1 GQQPLEPGGQPR
13 VVACGGVGE
22 PALLAERDRALGQ
35 ALEHDVGEPAPL
47 GELHRGLEPVAR
59 EPGARPDPD
68 RPAHAIAPVP
78 SATAVMTSV
87 VPNAQPNTNRWW
99 APSCTPAIPT
109 RMNVEAVSGL
119 SGNPVVIWPRMAAR
133 ATSAGSPPSAA
144 EVSASTGSTPK

>member
-99 APSCTPAIPT
+99 RS
-109 RMNVEAVSGL
+109 EEH
-119 SGNPVVIWPRMAAR
+119 
-133 ATSAGSPPSAA
+133 TSELQSR
-144 EVSASTGSTPK
+144 ENLVCRLLLEKKKQ